1 MKRFITLLK
10 EKLSVTLQRKDFK
23 KDLDRLPSNISKE
36 ELYRLA
42 YINGFWAGTT
52 EAVQSIQEMQ

>member
-52 EAVQSIQEMQ
+52 EAVQSIQEMR